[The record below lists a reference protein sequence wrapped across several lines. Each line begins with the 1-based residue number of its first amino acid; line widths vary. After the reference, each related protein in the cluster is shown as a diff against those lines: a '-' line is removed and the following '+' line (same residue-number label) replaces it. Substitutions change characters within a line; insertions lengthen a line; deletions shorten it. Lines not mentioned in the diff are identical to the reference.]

1 MAVTITLPELDLP
14 GEYPVLHA
22 VPARW
27 DEDSRAVLAARLGV
41 EARFEDRGLWHVA
54 RTDRM
59 SLEIYAATD
68 SFRLDIVDRTN
79 ELDSATERGLDQ
91 ADAVRRAEEFLAP
104 FRPGAAESRVVSVV
118 EAEVLVSREPRSEPR
133 RYVTGTQVN
142 LGFTVEGV
150 PLLGPGAKMQ
160 VTVGAEGEIQA
171 AYRMWRKVATVDRVR
186 GFAPEELADRL
197 GRSRMFA
204 QLTDETARVEITT
217 ARAGLLCLPPTE
229 RQTLLPPAI
238 EIRGTVGTET
248 APDVGFSI
256 FVSAAD
262 TRGRR
267 PRTERTGLPSRIV
280 A

>member
-1 MAVTITLPELDLP
+1 MAVTITFPEFDLP
-14 GEYPVLHA
+14 AEYPVLHA
-22 VPARW
+22 APARW
-27 DEDSRAVLAARLGV
+27 DEDSRAVLAARLGLD
-41 EARFEDRGLWHVA
+41 APFEDHGLWHVA
-54 RTDRM
+54 RTDRR

-68 SFRLDIVDRTN
+68 SFRLDVLDRTS
-79 ELDSATERGLDQ
+79 ELDGAAERGLDE

-104 FRPGAAESRVVSVV
+104 FRPRAVESRLVSVV

-142 LGFTVEGV
+142 LGFAVEGT

-160 VTVGAEGEIQA
+160 ATVGVDGETQA
-171 AYRMWRKVATVDRVR
+171 AYLMWRQVAAVDRVPGYAR
-186 GFAPEELADRL
+186 DELADRL

-204 QLTDETARVEITT
+204 QLSDDTARVEITT

-229 RQTLLPPAI
+229 RQLLLPPAI
-238 EIRGTVGTET
+238 EVRGTVSTEA
-248 APDVGFSI
+248 APGVGFSL
-256 FVSAAD
+256 FMSAAD

-267 PRTERTGLPSRIV
+267 RQTERTGLPARIV